1 MLGPPER
8 VGDCGR
14 ALAARVP
21 TEQLRDLHYILGTAA
36 ARSRHGLR
44 SVARVMALH
53 DLQDAHG
60 MLERRIGL
68 RQASNPI
75 RTHVACVFPGTRLQL
90 IRAGSWIE
98 TCEQPTVVLVA
109 VLISNERCRV
119 GVVDDVLL
127 EVAFMLKNVTDNPA
141 QKSNVRP
148 CA

>member
-8 VGDCGR
+8 VGNCGR

-75 RTHVACVFPGTRLQL
+75 RTHVACEFPGTRLQL

-98 TCEQPTVVLVA
+98 TCEQPTVVLFEVFT
-109 VLISNERCRV
+109 SNERSGV
-119 GVVDDVLL
+119 GVVAAVLL
-127 EVAFMLKNVTDNPA
+127 EVALMLKKLP
-141 QKSNVRP
+141 KIPPRK
-148 CA
+148 